1 LFGKNNPILQIRASI
16 FPPQVYFKNLYF
28 SAMALHN
35 ELGKE
40 GEEMAAKWLVAK
52 GYKILHR
59 NWRHSYHEID
69 IIASKTRP
77 DNPAGR
83 QKFLHF
89 VEVKARNYSPL
100 GHPEDS
106 VTKKK
111 FKNLQKAADQYLFL
125 NPGHKWIQYDILS
138 ITLHKNKETEYF
150 LIEDVFL

>member
-1 LFGKNNPILQIRASI
+1 
-16 FPPQVYFKNLYF
+16 
-28 SAMALHN
+28 MALHN

-40 GEEMAAKWLVAK
+40 GEEMAAKWLAGK
-52 GYKILHR
+52 GYKILQR
-59 NWRHSYHEID
+59 NWRYSYHELD
-69 IIASKTRP
+69 IVASK
-77 DNPAGR
+77 G
-83 QKFLHF
+83 KFLHF
-89 VEVKARNYSPL
+89 VEVKARNHSPL

-138 ITLHKNKETEYF
+138 ITLHKNSETEYF